1 MKKNKRL
8 LLLTAVLFLL
18 AVMVITAM
26 TYVDKTAQSTS
37 AVGYIQND
45 ITVIL
50 DAGHGGEDGGAVA
63 NGITEKDIN
72 LSITNKLA
80 EVLRLN
86 GFRVILTRNTD
97 KMINTEGDTLRA
109 RKLSDMKNRLN
120 LFNSSEKNVVISI
133 HQNKFPVEK
142 YQGAQVFYSINNP
155 NSRKL
160 ALSLRENIRT
170 LIQPY
175 NEREIKPAGRE
186 IYLLD
191 NAETPAVIIECGFL
205 SNPKEAEKLSNS
217 DYQDKLVFAFMSGF
231 LDFYNNEV

>member
-1 MKKNKRL
+1 M
-8 LLLTAVLFLL
+8 TAVLFLL
-18 AVMVITAM
+18 AVMVITTM

-45 ITVIL
+45 LTVIL

-72 LSITNKLA
+72 LSISNKLD

-120 LFNSSEKNVVISI
+120 LFNSSENNVVISI

>member
-1 MKKNKRL
+1 M
-8 LLLTAVLFLL
+8 TAVLFLL

-63 NGITEKDIN
+63 NGVTEKDIN
-72 LSITNKLA
+72 LSISNKLA